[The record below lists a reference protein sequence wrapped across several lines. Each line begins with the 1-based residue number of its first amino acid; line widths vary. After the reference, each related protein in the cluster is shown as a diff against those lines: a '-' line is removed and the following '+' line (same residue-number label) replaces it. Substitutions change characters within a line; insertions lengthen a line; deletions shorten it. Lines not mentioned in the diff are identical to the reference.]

1 VYRPGIEEKTMSQIQ
16 PPNENAEVG
25 RGATPLSTLIFGVA
39 SGDMGAVDAQL
50 ADNIEWHQMP
60 YNQKVKGKKD
70 VMRWLKAGSTSE
82 KKPEIIN
89 DVVADKWGVFEY
101 WNVGTASKELIDFGE
116 KQGWPF
122 PKDPRSL
129 IGQKYRV
136 AQCFVYH
143 LDDDGR
149 IDVMRQYL
157 DAGSV
162 WAQFK

>member
-1 VYRPGIEEKTMSQIQ
+1 MEDAMSQIQ
-16 PPNENAEVG
+16 TPNENAQAG
-25 RGATPLSTLIFGVA
+25 SGATPLSTLIFGVA

-50 ADNIEWHQMP
+50 SDDIEWDQMP

-70 VMRWLKAGSTSE
+70 VMRWLTAGSTSE

-89 DVVADKWGVFEY
+89 NILAGKWGVFEY
-101 WNVGTASKELIDFGE
+101 WNIGTATKELIEFGE

-122 PKDPRSL
+122 PKDPSSL

-143 LDDDGR
+143 LDGDGR
-149 IDVMRQYL
+149 IDLMRQYL

>member
-1 VYRPGIEEKTMSQIQ
+1 MCQIDSPTKDAQ
-16 PPNENAEVG
+16 AGPA
-25 RGATPLSTLIFGVA
+25 ATPLSILIFGVA
-39 SGDMGAVDAQL
+39 SGDMRAVDAQL
-50 ADNIEWHQMP
+50 ADSVEWDQMP
-60 YNQKVKGKKD
+60 YNQKVKGKKE
-70 VMRWLKAGSTSE
+70 VMKWLTAGSRSE

-89 DVVADKWGVFEY
+89 NVLVNNWGVFEY
-101 WNVGTASKELIDFGE
+101 WNVGTATKELIEFGE
-116 KQGWPF
+116 KHRWPF
-122 PKDPRSL
+122 PKDPSSL

-149 IDVMRQYL
+149 IDLMRQYL

>member
-1 VYRPGIEEKTMSQIQ
+1 MSKIQ
-16 PPNENAEVG
+16 PPNDNSEVG
-25 RGATPLSTLIFGVA
+25 PRATPLSTLIFGVA
-39 SGDMGAVDAQL
+39 SGDMKAVEAQL
-50 ADNIEWHQMP
+50 ADDIEWHQMP
-60 YNQKVKGKKD
+60 YNQKVKGKKA
-70 VMRWLKAGSTSE
+70 VMTWLKAGSTSE

-89 DVVADKWGVFEY
+89 NVLIGKWGVFEY
-101 WNVGTASKELIDFGE
+101 WNVGTATKQLIEFGE

-122 PKDPRSL
+122 PKDPSSL

-149 IDVMRQYL
+149 IDLMRQYL

>member
-1 VYRPGIEEKTMSQIQ
+1 MSSIELHNQNTEAKS
-16 PPNENAEVG
+16 N
-25 RGATPLSTLIFGVA
+25 ATPLSTLIFAVA
-39 SGDMGAVDAQL
+39 SGDMTIVDAQL
-50 ADNIEWHQMP
+50 ADNIEWDQMP
-60 YNQKVKGKKD
+60 YNQQVKGKGE
-70 VMRWLKAGSTSE
+70 VMKWLKAGSASE

-89 DVVADKWGVFEY
+89 NLLADKWGVFEY
-101 WNVGTASKELIDFGE
+101 WNVGTATKELIEFGE

-122 PKDPRSL
+122 PKDPNSL

-143 LDDDGR
+143 LDSDGR
-149 IDVMRQYL
+149 IDRMRQYL